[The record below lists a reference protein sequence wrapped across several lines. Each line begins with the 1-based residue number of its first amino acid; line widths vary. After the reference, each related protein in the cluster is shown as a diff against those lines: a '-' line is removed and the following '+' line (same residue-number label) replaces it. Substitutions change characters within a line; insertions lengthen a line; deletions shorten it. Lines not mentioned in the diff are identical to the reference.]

1 VLALQRAQD
10 WESFREAVAA
20 LDGPSQNAVYAD
32 VDGHIGYFLIGRIP
46 VRGRAA
52 SGLPVPGWTGEAL
65 WQRFLGVDEVPQ
77 VLDPAE
83 HFVITANNRIVGS
96 EFPHHISNDY
106 MNGYRALRLRELI
119 AGRTGLNATYMATTQ
134 LDVVCPPAREVV
146 RLLQGVVCESELAE
160 EARQNLARW
169 DAVLDPEAAEPCVY
183 EAFMRRL
190 TQHALEPL
198 CGEHWRLAAGEL
210 SHPLFGFA
218 GNLVGGVTPHLL
230 RRWREGD
237 TAWFP
242 EGLTWEQVARRAMED
257 AVADLRRAVGGPR
270 RWRWG
275 RVHQL
280 PLEHSLGR
288 RKPLNL
294 LFNAGVLEV
303 GGDTDT
309 VLQTAYIPAEPYRTK
324 AWSPSWRQI
333 LDVGDWDAS
342 TGVHFPGQSGHPG
355 SRHYRDLMEDWR
367 RNRQHP
373 LDWSPEA
380 VQAATRTTLVL
391 TPTPAVAM
399 PAEAAGRQAA

>member
-1 VLALQRAQD
+1 
-10 WESFREAVAA
+10 
-20 LDGPSQNAVYAD
+20 
-32 VDGHIGYFLIGRIP
+32 
-46 VRGRAA
+46 
-52 SGLPVPGWTGEAL
+52 
-65 WQRFLGVDEVPQ
+65 
-77 VLDPAE
+77 
-83 HFVITANNRIVGS
+83 
-96 EFPHHISNDY
+96 
-106 MNGYRALRLRELI
+106 
-119 AGRTGLNATYMATTQ
+119 
-134 LDVVCPPAREVV
+134 
-146 RLLQGVVCESELAE
+146 
-160 EARQNLARW
+160 
-169 DAVLDPEAAEPCVY
+169 
-183 EAFMRRL
+183 
-190 TQHALEPL
+190 
-198 CGEHWRLAAGEL
+198 
-210 SHPLFGFA
+210 
-218 GNLVGGVTPHLL
+218 
-230 RRWREGD
+230 
-237 TAWFP
+237 
-242 EGLTWEQVARRAMED
+242 
-257 AVADLRRAVGGPR
+257 VADLRRAVGGPR